1 MPLITSNGIDIS
13 YNSVGKGPSIV
24 FIHGGYGGASTT
36 VMAREERW
44 VDELKDSYNVV
55 TYDRRS
61 SGQSSY
67 PDSKHSLDIFVED
80 LNGLVTG
87 LGFSKIFLIGSSA
100 GGPISIKYSVKYPE
114 SVAGLILANTSV
126 RVWAHKGRATAAEEL
141 AKRIDIL
148 KQKGPEE
155 AFDILDADDL
165 DVKPFHLIGQK
176 PNPKPPGFDENQSLL
191 LKQLHA
197 SLNREN
203 KVKYFAGEL
212 RNQAAYLDVDL
223 TDYLK
228 SIKIPSLIIHGD
240 LDTQVPYDLG
250 KELSELIEGSEF
262 VTVPGAGHGIMQ
274 WPKAALAIREFC
286 DKLQNGRNLS

>member
-1 MPLITSNGIDIS
+1 MPLVTSNGIDIS

-24 FIHGGYGGASTT
+24 FIHGGYGGASST
-36 VMAREERW
+36 VMPREEGW

-67 PDSKHSLDIFVED
+67 PDSEHSLDIFVED
-80 LNGLVTG
+80 LKGLVTG
-87 LGFSKIFLIGSSA
+87 LGLSKFFLIASSA
-100 GGPISIKYSVKYPE
+100 GGPISIKYSVKYPG

-126 RVWAHKGRATAAEEL
+126 RVWAHKARVAAADEL
-141 AKRIDIL
+141 AKRIAIL

-155 AFDILDADDL
+155 AFDILNSDDL
-165 DVKPFHLIGQK
+165 DARPFHLIGQK
-176 PNPKPPGFDENQSLL
+176 PNPRPPAFDENRSVL
-191 LKQLHA
+191 LKQLQS
-197 SLNREN
+197 SLSRED
-203 KVKYFAGEL
+203 KIKYFAGEL

-223 TDYLK
+223 TDYIK

-240 LDTQVPYDLG
+240 MDTQVPYELG
-250 KELSELIEGSEF
+250 KELSELVEGSKF

-274 WPKAALAIREFC
+274 WPKAAFAIRKFC
-286 DKLQNGRNLS
+286 DKIAERM